1 VTGKKRDDVWD
12 DPQAQAYLRR
22 AKRELEPMIENSA
35 VVMGLWTGKV
45 DPKMAIEM
53 GYAILLGKPI
63 VLLKP
68 TGQDVPPTLARI
80 ADGIVE
86 FDDMSDPTV
95 QQRINEEYDRIMRE
109 RGLDL

>member
-22 AKRELEPMIENSA
+22 AKRELEPMIQDSA
-35 VVMGLWTGKV
+35 VVMSLWTGDV

-63 VLLKP
+63 VVLKLS
-68 TGQDVPPTLARI
+68 GQDVPPTLARI

-86 FDDMSDPTV
+86 FDDMSDPDLH
-95 QQRINEEYDRIMRE
+95 QRIAGEYDRVIRE
-109 RGLDL
+109 RGL